1 MNQENVS
8 NLEKSVQILKNKKS
22 KIYFIVQDTK
32 GHAKASIAYIYDMA
46 MSLLNSVYNPII
58 LHEKP
63 DYTGV
68 SSWLG
73 QDYADKL
80 PHKSIE
86 GQNLEISPEDFIVI
100 PELYGFVMNQ
110 ITKLPCGKIVL
121 SQAYDHILETLQPGE
136 NWNQLGF
143 YKCITTSESQKEYL
157 ENKLINETDFDKNP
171 FIKNFEK

>member
-8 NLEKSVQILKNKKS
+8 NLEKSVQILKNKKY

-46 MSLLNSVYNPII
+46 MSLLNSGYNPII

-121 SQAYDHILETLQPGE
+121 CQAYDNMLETMAPGV
-136 NWNQLGF
+136 NWSQHGF
-143 YKCITTSESQKEYL
+143 YKCITTSESQKKMLSDIMKGTSFDIL
-157 ENKLINETDFDKNP
+157 EP
-171 FIKNFEK
+171 FIYEKFY